1 LFATRGVSLFKKKS
15 WSKYGRVKAEERQGG
30 TSVQPIYVILSI
42 LLAAMLS
49 YDIAKFVRGERP
61 DWKEA
66 IVTVLV
72 FVGFLAALQ
81 MAFDVV

>member
-1 LFATRGVSLFKKKS
+1 M
-15 WSKYGRVKAEERQGG
+15 
-30 TSVQPIYVILSI
+30 QPIYVILSI